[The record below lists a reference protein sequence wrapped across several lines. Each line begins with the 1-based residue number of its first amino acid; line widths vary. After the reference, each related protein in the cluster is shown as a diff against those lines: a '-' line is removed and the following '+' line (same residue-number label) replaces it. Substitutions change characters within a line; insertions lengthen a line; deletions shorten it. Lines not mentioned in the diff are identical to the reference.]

1 MGLLYQLHNSGKIW
15 KYTGTSVT
23 GWQMLDENPATIAI
37 ATNDLDELY
46 QLHNSGK
53 IWKYTGTPV
62 TGWQMLD
69 ENPATIAIV
78 TNVLV

>member
-1 MGLLYQLHNSGKIW
+1 
-15 KYTGTSVT
+15 
-23 GWQMLDENPATIAI
+23 MLDENPATIAI
-37 ATNDLDELY
+37 VTNGRGELY

-78 TNVLV
+78 TNILVS